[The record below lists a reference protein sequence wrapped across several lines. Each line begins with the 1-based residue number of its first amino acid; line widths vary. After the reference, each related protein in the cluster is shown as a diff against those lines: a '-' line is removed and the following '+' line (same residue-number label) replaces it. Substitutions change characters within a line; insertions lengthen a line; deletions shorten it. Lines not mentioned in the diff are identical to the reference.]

1 MQLALIDGDILV
13 YRIGFASEDEPE
25 SIAISRCSEF
35 LENLILFNGFED
47 YKGYL
52 TGGDNFRHEIAKTA
66 PYKGNRKAAKPKHYE
81 LLREYMLKAWNF
93 ELIVGQEADDA
104 MGIAAYALEPG
115 EYCICTIDKDLDMI
129 RGDHFNFTKDLR
141 YYITEEEGIRNFYKQ
156 ILTGDRVDNVIG
168 IKGIGEVKAERI
180 LKECKDE
187 NEMYTAVLEAYQ
199 GDEARVLENGQLL
212 WIRRQ
217 ANEIWKPPKLS
228 TSNGSTQLPTQDG
241 KTKSKQK

>member
-1 MQLALIDGDILV
+1 
-13 YRIGFASEDEPE
+13 
-25 SIAISRCSEF
+25 
-35 LENLILFNGFED
+35 
-47 YKGYL
+47 
-52 TGGDNFRHEIAKTA
+52 
-66 PYKGNRKAAKPKHYE
+66 
-81 LLREYMLKAWNF
+81 MLKAWNF

-228 TSNGSTQLPTQDG
+228 TSSGSTQLPTQDG